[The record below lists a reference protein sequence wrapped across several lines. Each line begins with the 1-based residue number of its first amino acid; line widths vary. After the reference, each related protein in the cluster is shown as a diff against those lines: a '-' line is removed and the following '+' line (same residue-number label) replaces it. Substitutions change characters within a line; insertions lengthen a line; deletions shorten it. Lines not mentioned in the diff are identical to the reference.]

1 MIMLEVPNRLKDMK
15 PAIEK
20 LFRDVVARCDR
31 AVDGRSFDCVAYET
45 LVREDCAAIERV
57 AIVATLAAL
66 DIDAPHIVIDG
77 VPHARVGR
85 HEATFMTQVGG
96 VPITRSLYRKLGE
109 RNAPTIDPIA
119 LRAGCVA
126 GEWLPG
132 TARQMAFLLQ
142 QGTAREAEFAA
153 KEMGRLPFSR
163 CSFARIGHAVG
174 KHYIAKHEGIE
185 QTLIEEFV
193 LPDEARSVSASI
205 DRISMPMQEPRP
217 RPVGRPLAGAPKNP
231 CCVAYRMAYCGT
243 VTIHDA
249 KGQALHTIR
258 YGTMPEGDEQGLAQS
273 IASDVLALLEQRSDL
288 KIALL
293 CDGSPELW
301 NLLGGEFDR
310 ESFGRKT
317 IHYLVDFWH
326 LIEKLSAAAT
336 VIFGEK
342 EAAHQ
347 RERWKLRLLNSDDA
361 ATAILGE
368 LRRSNRENVR
378 VGDTR
383 PVHEAITYI
392 ENHGEKMK
400 YASARER
407 GLPIGSGNVE
417 ATCKSLFT
425 VRMKRPGSRWKNQT
439 GEHVVHLRALALSDR
454 WSDAMDITLR
464 APAVRIRR
472 AA

>member
-1 MIMLEVPNRLKDMK
+1 MIMLEVPERLKDMA

-20 LFRDVVARCDR
+20 LFNNVVVRCDR
-31 AVDGRSFDCVAYET
+31 AADGRSFDCAAFET
-45 LVREDCAAIERV
+45 IVREDCAAIERS
-57 AIVATLAAL
+57 AMAATLAAL
-66 DIDAPHIVIDG
+66 DIDEPHIQINKVTY
-77 VPHARVGR
+77 ARVGR
-85 HEATFMTQVGG
+85 HEATFMTQAGG
-96 VPITRSLYRKLGE
+96 VPIMRSLFREVGK
-109 RNAPTIDPIA
+109 RNGPTIDPVA
-119 LRAGCVA
+119 LRAGCIA

-132 TARQMAFLLQ
+132 AARQMAFLLQ
-142 QGTAREAEFAA
+142 QGTAREAEQAA
-153 KEMGRLPFSR
+153 REMGRLPFSR
-163 CSFARIGHAVG
+163 CSFDRIGHAVG
-174 KHYIAKHEGIE
+174 KRYLAKHEGIE
-185 QTLIEEFV
+185 QTLIEQFV
-193 LPDEARSVSASI
+193 LPNEARSISASI
-205 DRISMPMQEPRP
+205 DRISMPMEEPRA
-217 RPVGRPLAGAPKNP
+217 RPAGRPQKGAPKKP
-231 CCVAYRMAYCGT
+231 CCVAYRMAYCAT

-249 KGQALHTIR
+249 KGEALHTIR
-258 YGTMPEGDEQGLAQS
+258 YGTMPKGDEKGLAQS
-273 IASDVLALLEQRSDL
+273 VASDVLALLEQRRDL
-288 KIALL
+288 AIALL
-293 CDGSPELW
+293 CDGSPEMW

-310 ESFGRKT
+310 ESFGRKM

-326 LIEKLSAAAT
+326 LLEKLSSAAK

-342 EAAHQ
+342 DAEHH
-347 RERWKLRLLNSDDA
+347 RKRWKLRLLNSDGA
-361 ATAILGE
+361 ATVILGE
-368 LRRSNRENVR
+368 LRRSGRDHVR
-378 VGDTR
+378 VGDTQ

-425 VRMKRPGSRWKNQT
+425 VRMKRSGSRWKNQT